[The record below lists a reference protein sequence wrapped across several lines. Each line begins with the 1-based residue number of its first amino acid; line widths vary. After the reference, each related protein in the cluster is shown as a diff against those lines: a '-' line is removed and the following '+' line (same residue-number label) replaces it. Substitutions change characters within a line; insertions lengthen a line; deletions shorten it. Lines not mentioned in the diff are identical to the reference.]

1 MKKIL
6 KALLIAILFMIII
19 PLGSCDSTEEN
30 TTPIVEVP
38 EIIDGIKYSKVSSSY
53 VKVVSA
59 DKTLEEAVILSTY
72 DGLPVTTI
80 GLHAFEECKGLK
92 SIVMPDSI
100 TTIED
105 FAFDNCSSLKNITF
119 SNCLTRI
126 GYGAF
131 EECKS
136 LTSIKLPDSLIS
148 LGNGA
153 FEQCEKLESVILSNN
168 LEKIERYTFYE
179 CKALKSVNI
188 PNSVTSIEHY
198 AFGYCEQLKEIIIPD
213 SVTSVEDHAFSPIVL
228 ENVSCP
234 ACAIK
239 SVAYSSLK
247 KLVITSGDT
256 LPNRGFYWCN
266 QLESITLP
274 ETLKTIEEEAF
285 TGCDSLKVI
294 TLPDSVTSIG
304 RLAFSNRKIEEIIIP
319 NGVTILE
326 PQAFSFCRQLK
337 KVILPDGIKEIGES
351 AFSDCTSLEGI
362 EIPKSVTKICDHA
375 FEDCGLKTLTIPDT
389 VEEIHWTAFYGCN
402 QLESITLPAFAFPVV
417 RYTGAKIVTITG
429 GDTIPTNKGNFNE
442 TVETIIL
449 PDTIITIEPY
459 AFYEYVALKNLVIP
473 KSVKNIGTRAFCHNF
488 ELGSL
493 TYEGTM
499 EEWDA
504 IEKGDWFDWSNITRV
519 YCKDGTIKIDNR

>member
-1 MKKIL
+1 MKKIF

-30 TTPIVEVP
+30 ITSVVEVP

-80 GLHAFEECKGLK
+80 GIHAFEERKELK

-105 FAFDNCSSLKNITF
+105 FAFYNCNSLKSITF
-119 SNCLTRI
+119 SNCLTKI

-136 LTSIKLPDSLIS
+136 LTSIKLPDSLTS

-213 SVTSVEDHAFSPIVL
+213 SVTSVEDYAFSPIVL

-239 SVAYSSLK
+239 SVAHSSLK

-256 LPNRGFYWCN
+256 LPNRGLYWCN

-274 ETLKTIEEEAF
+274 ETLKTSC
-285 TGCDSLKVI
+285 G
-294 TLPDSVTSIG
+294 
-304 RLAFSNRKIEEIIIP
+304 
-319 NGVTILE
+319 
-326 PQAFSFCRQLK
+326 
-337 KVILPDGIKEIGES
+337 
-351 AFSDCTSLEGI
+351 
-362 EIPKSVTKICDHA
+362 KSHC
-375 FEDCGLKTLTIPDT
+375 
-389 VEEIHWTAFYGCN
+389 
-402 QLESITLPAFAFPVV
+402 
-417 RYTGAKIVTITG
+417 
-429 GDTIPTNKGNFNE
+429 
-442 TVETIIL
+442 
-449 PDTIITIEPY
+449 
-459 AFYEYVALKNLVIP
+459 
-473 KSVKNIGTRAFCHNF
+473 
-488 ELGSL
+488 
-493 TYEGTM
+493 
-499 EEWDA
+499 
-504 IEKGDWFDWSNITRV
+504 
-519 YCKDGTIKIDNR
+519 